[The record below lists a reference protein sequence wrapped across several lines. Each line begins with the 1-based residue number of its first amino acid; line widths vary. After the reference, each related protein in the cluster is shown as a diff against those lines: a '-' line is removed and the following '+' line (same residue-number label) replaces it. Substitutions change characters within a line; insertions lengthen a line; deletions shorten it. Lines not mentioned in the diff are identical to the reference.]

1 MRMKWYCELSTLLLK
16 ENPDGGSFDGLR
28 VQLKQRVID
37 LYKAL
42 LLYLIKSVCSCYR
55 SRVLAFFRDT
65 IKLDDRGNLKAVQ
78 DAGDTLCRDSDAY
91 NNQQITFHLGQLVH
105 ITKDREMELLR
116 DIRRTLQ
123 KQLPG
128 QMSREDRQCI
138 QDLRLTDP
146 RHDKVRIEQTKGGLL
161 ADSYKWILDHPDFQK

>member
-1 MRMKWYCELSTLLLK
+1 M
-16 ENPDGGSFDGLR
+16 
-28 VQLKQRVID
+28 
-37 LYKAL
+37 
-42 LLYLIKSVCSCYR
+42 
-55 SRVLAFFRDT
+55 
-65 IKLDDRGNLKAVQ
+65 
-78 DAGDTLCRDSDAY
+78 Y
-91 NNQQITFHLGQLVH
+91 NNQQITSHLGQLVH
-105 ITKDREMELLR
+105 ITKDQEMELLR